1 MTCQMQVRK
10 RPLNKKEISKKE
22 EDIIDIEQRSNSLTV
37 HETKLKVCLFFFS
50 LQYLL
55 SIFLRIVTCFCSFHL
70 IFNVWHIISQV
81 DLTEYVEKHEFVF
94 DAVLDED
101 VSNDEVGTNCITFF
115 ISVFKYCKFIPKHCL
130 PPIYR
135 FIAKQW
141 NLWFRQFLIERKQL
155 VLLMDKLVYAR
166 PTLDTSYFCR
176 ILHIISTNILH
187 SGSGKTYTMRPLP
200 LKASQDI
207 LRLMHHTYRN
217 QGFQLF
223 VSFFEIYGGKLFD
236 LLNDRR

>member
-1 MTCQMQVRK
+1 MR
-10 RPLNKKEISKKE
+10 LNLRFACFS
-22 EDIIDIEQRSNSLTV
+22 
-37 HETKLKVCLFFFS
+37 S

-101 VSNDEVGTNCITFF
+101 VSNDEVGTNWIAFF

-130 PPIYR
+130 PP
-135 FIAKQW
+135 
-141 NLWFRQFLIERKQL
+141 
-155 VLLMDKLVYAR
+155 
-166 PTLDTSYFCR
+166 TSYFCR
-176 ILHIISTNILH
+176 ILLIISTNILH
-187 SGSGKTYTMRPLP
+187 SGSGNTYTMRPL
-200 LKASQDI
+200 LLEASQDI